1 MSEKFPCPKTN
12 TLMQPHLLIFFCVL
26 GASVVQLPAA
36 EPKLLLE
43 EPFTEPLSEKWP
55 WQLGTWSAKD
65 GVLRGFES
73 GPRRH
78 GPVLSRL
85 LSFNEADIR
94 FEFRLEGKA
103 TNASCPISGTRERG
117 HIITFVVGRN
127 ECRIIAYTGKGQ
139 HVDLVRDRITL
150 ATDREWHHVHI
161 VLKGETIT
169 VEFNGQTWTTSH
181 PVAAEPKD
189 SFGLGGG
196 TGGPEGE
203 KAGAVEFRKLRIT
216 TPQ

>member
-1 MSEKFPCPKTN
+1 MTPK
-12 TLMQPHLLIFFCVL
+12 LLILLCVL
-26 GASVVQLPAA
+26 GASVVQLLAA

-43 EPFTEPLSEKWP
+43 EPFTDPLAADWF
-55 WQLGTWSAKD
+55 WQLGTWKAND

-78 GPVLSRL
+78 GPVKLRKL
-85 LSFNEADIR
+85 AFTEADIR

-103 TNASCPISGTRERG
+103 TNASFPINGTRERG
-117 HIITFVVGRN
+117 HILNFVVGLT
-127 ECRIIAYTGKGQ
+127 ECRIIVPVKKGES
-139 HVDLVRDRITL
+139 VDLVRDRITL
-150 ATDREWHHVHI
+150 AAEREWHPVRI

-169 VEFNGQTWTTSH
+169 VEFNGQTWTANH
-181 PVAAEPKD
+181 PAAAEPKD
-189 SFGLGGG
+189 NFGLGGG

>member
-1 MSEKFPCPKTN
+1 MTPK
-12 TLMQPHLLIFFCVL
+12 LQLSILFAFLALFCGQSL
-26 GASVVQLPAA
+26 AA

-43 EPFTEPLSEKWP
+43 EPFTEPLSADWF
-55 WQLGTWSAKD
+55 WQLGTWKAND

-78 GPVLSRL
+78 GPVKLRRL
-85 LSFNEADIR
+85 AFAEADIR

-103 TNASCPISGTRERG
+103 SNASFPINGTRERG
-117 HIITFVVGRN
+117 HILNFVVGRT
-127 ECRIIAYTGKGQ
+127 ECRIIAHVKKGESI
-139 HVDLVRDRITL
+139 DLVRDRITL
-150 ATDREWHHVHI
+150 AAEREWHPVRI
-161 VLKGETIT
+161 VLKGESIT
-169 VEFNGQTWTTSH
+169 VEFNDRTWTTSH
-181 PVAAEPKD
+181 PAAAEPKD
-189 SFGLGGG
+189 NFGLGGG